1 VSRPGARA
9 VFLDR
14 DGTLVDELG
23 FLARAEDLRCL
34 PGAAEGV
41 RLFNQAG
48 WKVVVVTNQSG
59 IARGL
64 FDERALAAIHGR
76 LSDELAR
83 EGARLDLVL
92 HCPHHPEEGLAPYR
106 RVCAC
111 RKPAPGLLLE
121 AARRLGLDLAASWT
135 IGDSLR
141 DLEAGRRAGLAGGVL
156 VLTGKGPLERARA
169 PQVDVLCAQD
179 LAAAA
184 RVVLARVETEGRA
197 PHGK

>member
-1 VSRPGARA
+1 MRRA

-23 FLARAEDLRCL
+23 FLRRAQDLRLL

-48 WKVVVVTNQSG
+48 WRTVVVTNQSG

-64 FDERALAAIHGR
+64 LDERALAEVHAR
-76 LSDELAR
+76 LADELAR
-83 EGARLDLVL
+83 SGARLDAIL
-92 HCPHHPEEGLAPYR
+92 HCPHHPEHGEPPLR
-106 RVCAC
+106 RACAC
-111 RKPAPGLLLE
+111 RKPAPGLILE
-121 AARRLGLDLAASWT
+121 AARRDELDLAASWT

-156 VLTGKGPLERARA
+156 VLTGKGRAELERADEPIRSA
-169 PQVDVLCAQD
+169 AD
-179 LAAAA
+179 LPAAA
-184 RVVLARVETEGRA
+184 RAILVASPA
-197 PHGK
+197 QGK